1 MLNKR
6 EKGKSLLL
14 RTQKSIFY
22 YFSASLLVLSFVI
35 FLLQGCSDT
44 AKNIIL
50 FADASTVWW
59 TAPTII
65 ARTHD
70 LFTKEGLT
78 VRTFDVTDGLASK
91 NAVVSGNADI
101 GLVASTPLAIG
112 ASKKE
117 KIVILGSYV
126 ESSSL
131 LALIS
136 RISTIEKSSLSD
148 LKKSL
153 KVGYVPQTISEFYL
167 LQYLRKHNLFSIK
180 DEFEKLAL
188 PPPSIPIV
196 FQKKDINTVVI
207 WEPFATK
214 IINPPKGTVEEGLT
228 VIRDPELYTL
238 RLYLIT
244 RPDVWEKKRK
254 AVEKFIRAV
263 AHAGEEIQNNKLSI
277 RKEIE
282 RYFDYPDSWLEE
294 RWEDVDFSFKTDVD
308 KIKDLILQDARLA
321 KEVGILEKEPDI
333 AYMLTEVSKI
343 ESILKKT
350 Q

>member
-1 MLNKR
+1 MLNKGR
-6 EKGKSLLL
+6 QNYFVENSKSIYCFLSFLLL
-14 RTQKSIFY
+14 S
-22 YFSASLLVLSFVI
+22 SLA
-35 FLLQGCSDT
+35 FLLHGCSNTSKDS
-44 AKNIIL
+44 IL

-78 VRTFDVTDGLASK
+78 VRTFNVTDGLASK

-136 RISTIEKSSLSD
+136 RISTIEKSSLAD
-148 LKKSL
+148 LKKTL
-153 KVGYVPQTISEFYL
+153 KIGYVPQTISEFYL
-167 LQYLRKHNLFSIK
+167 LQYLKKHKLFSIK

-207 WEPFATK
+207 WEPFATQ
-214 IINPPKGTVEEGLT
+214 IINPINGSAEDSLSVT
-228 VIRDPELYTL
+228 RDTELYTL

-244 RPDVWEKKRK
+244 TPDVWEKKRN
-254 AVEKFIRAV
+254 AVENFVRAV
-263 AHAGEEIQNNKLSI
+263 ACAGDEIQHNKFSI

-282 RYFDYPDSWLEE
+282 HYFNYPDGWLEE
-294 RWEDVDFSFKTDVD
+294 RWKDVDFSFKTDVD

-321 KEVGILEKEPDI
+321 KEVGILETVPDI
-333 AYMLTEVSKI
+333 DYMLTEVSKI
-343 ESILKKT
+343 ESILQKT

>member
-112 ASKKE
+112 ASKK
-117 KIVILGSYV
+117 
-126 ESSSL
+126 
-131 LALIS
+131 
-136 RISTIEKSSLSD
+136 
-148 LKKSL
+148 KKL
-153 KVGYVPQTISEFYL
+153 
-167 LQYLRKHNLFSIK
+167 
-180 DEFEKLAL
+180 
-188 PPPSIPIV
+188 
-196 FQKKDINTVVI
+196 
-207 WEPFATK
+207 
-214 IINPPKGTVEEGLT
+214 
-228 VIRDPELYTL
+228 
-238 RLYLIT
+238 
-244 RPDVWEKKRK
+244 
-254 AVEKFIRAV
+254 
-263 AHAGEEIQNNKLSI
+263 
-277 RKEIE
+277 
-282 RYFDYPDSWLEE
+282 
-294 RWEDVDFSFKTDVD
+294 
-308 KIKDLILQDARLA
+308 
-321 KEVGILEKEPDI
+321 
-333 AYMLTEVSKI
+333 
-343 ESILKKT
+343 
-350 Q
+350 